1 MIKKNVN
8 KLIERRRNFTLLT
21 ILCSAI
27 YILLFLALLLFST
40 PYPLF
45 TFLVIAS
52 VAPSCWLF
60 VHFLFKYK
68 LKLENDINTRV
79 IRIIKK
85 EFVEDFKSHNIC
97 CPFDIKPIGFDS
109 KNLAKD
115 FLLCYSYTDEKL
127 HKELL
132 LSVNR
137 VTQWLNS
144 INDLLPDLYHIDIL
158 LYYDS
163 TLEQKDIVV

>member
-1 MIKKNVN
+1 MEKVN

-21 ILCSAI
+21 IICSAI

-40 PYPLF
+40 PYPLL

-68 LKLENDINTRV
+68 VKLENDINTRL

-97 CPFDIKPIGFDS
+97 CPFDIKPRRFDS
-109 KNLAKD
+109 KNLAKSFD
-115 FLLCYSYTDEKL
+115 LCYSYPDKKL
-127 HKELL
+127 YTELIW
-132 LSVNR
+132 SVGRVNR
-137 VTQWLNS
+137 SLNE
-144 INDLLPDLYHIDIL
+144 LLPDLYNIDI
-158 LYYDS
+158 YTHYDS
-163 TLEQKDIVV
+163 TLESKDIVV

>member
-1 MIKKNVN
+1 MITEKVN

-21 ILCSAI
+21 IICSAI
-27 YILLFLALLLFST
+27 YILLFLALLLLST
-40 PYPLF
+40 PYPLL

-68 LKLENDINTRV
+68 VKLENDINTRL

-97 CPFDIKPIGFDS
+97 CPFDIKARRFDS
-109 KNLAKD
+109 KNLAKSFD
-115 FLLCYSYTDEKL
+115 LCYPNKKL
-127 HKELL
+127 HTELIW
-132 LSVNR
+132 SVGRVNR
-137 VTQWLNS
+137 SLNE
-144 INDLLPDLYHIDIL
+144 LLPDLYNIDI
-158 LYYDS
+158 YTNYDS
-163 TLEQKDIVV
+163 TFESKDIVV

>member
-1 MIKKNVN
+1 MVKKKVN

-21 ILCSAI
+21 IICSAI
-27 YILLFLALLLFST
+27 YILLFLALLLLST

-60 VHFLFKYK
+60 VHFLFKYRK
-68 LKLENDINTRV
+68 KLENDINTKV
-79 IRIIKK
+79 VQIIKK
-85 EFVEDFKSHNIC
+85 EFIKDFNSHNIS
-97 CPFDIKPIGFDS
+97 CPFDIKPIRFDN
-109 KNLAKD
+109 KNLAKG
-115 FLLCYSYTDEKL
+115 FHLCYSYPDEKL

-137 VTQWLNS
+137 VNQWLNCL
-144 INDLLPDLYHIDIL
+144 NGLLPDLYHIDIL

-163 TLEQKDIVV
+163 TLESKDIVV